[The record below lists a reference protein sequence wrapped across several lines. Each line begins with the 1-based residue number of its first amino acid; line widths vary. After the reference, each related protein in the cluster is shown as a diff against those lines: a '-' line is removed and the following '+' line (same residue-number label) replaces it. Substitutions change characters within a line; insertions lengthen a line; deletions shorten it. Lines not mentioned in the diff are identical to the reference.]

1 METPTEIPIFLSTL
15 RMELM
20 VPPNRLIQLNLMDQW
35 RSKQASTNHQLLSF
49 IGELAHAA
57 DCEAW
62 QDSCRCTSVED
73 LNRYLK
79 LESDFKS
86 D

>member
-1 METPTEIPIFLSTL
+1 MESPTEIPIFLSTL

-49 IGELAHAA
+49 IGELAHATKIVKPGKTVV
-57 DCEAW
+57 DVPLL
-62 QDSCRCTSVED
+62 RI
-73 LNRYLK
+73 
-79 LESDFKS
+79 
-86 D
+86 